1 MLGWPVLMQSGDP
14 MSGDDAQVF
23 LDGETQRL
31 ARLASGG
38 ESERFSELYARLAP
52 ALYAWAAMKIRPSQR
67 GALDP
72 EDVVAEVWVRAFRAL
87 PQFDPQVS
95 FRAWLFRIA
104 KNVLLESFR
113 KLRPDSKAPAAGSS
127 TRVFQLQHY
136 PDSATAISQRVAR
149 LDGVQ
154 HLLSWVQ
161 ELDEQDRLLFVH
173 CGLEGLSYA
182 EAAERT
188 GLARD
193 TLAKRWQKLRERAR
207 QFALPAGE
215 PFVD

>member
-1 MLGWPVLMQSGDP
+1 MLGWVPP
-14 MSGDDAQVF
+14 MHPDEEAPEEAA

-31 ARLASGG
+31 ARLASCG
-38 ESERFSELYARLAP
+38 ESERFSELYSRLAP
-52 ALYAWAAMKIRPSQR
+52 ALYAWATMKIRPSQR

-87 PQFDPQVS
+87 PQYDPQAS

-113 KLRPDSKAPAAGSS
+113 KLRPDAAAAAAGSS
-127 TRVFQLQHY
+127 TRIFQLQNF

-154 HLLSWVQ
+154 HLLDWAGQ
-161 ELDEQDRLLFVH
+161 LDEEDRQLLVH

-182 EAAERT
+182 EASERM
-188 GLARD
+188 GIARD

-207 QFALPAGE
+207 QFVLPLGE
-215 PFVD
+215 PLID